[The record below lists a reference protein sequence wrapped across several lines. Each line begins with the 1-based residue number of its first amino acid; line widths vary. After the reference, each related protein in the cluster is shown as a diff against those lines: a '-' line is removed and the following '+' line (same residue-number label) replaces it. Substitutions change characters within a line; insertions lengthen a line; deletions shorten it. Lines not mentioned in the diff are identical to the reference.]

1 MIGLVS
7 NVNINGNLMNL
18 SGGSGNE
25 KSQANVN
32 NNGSGGSIEKDNGQ
46 NKSNG
51 SRNGSGSGNETGFN
65 NASGS
70 NESISYFLKML
81 NANPQTQRDQDY
93 QIAVATQQNMFP
105 NQR

>member
-32 NNGSGGSIEKDNGQ
+32 NNGSKGSTEKDNAQ

-65 NASGS
+65 NGSGS
-70 NESISYFLKML
+70 NESISYLLKMF
-81 NANPQTQRDQDY
+81 NANPHTQRDQDY
-93 QIAVATQQNMFP
+93 QIAVAAQ
-105 NQR
+105 